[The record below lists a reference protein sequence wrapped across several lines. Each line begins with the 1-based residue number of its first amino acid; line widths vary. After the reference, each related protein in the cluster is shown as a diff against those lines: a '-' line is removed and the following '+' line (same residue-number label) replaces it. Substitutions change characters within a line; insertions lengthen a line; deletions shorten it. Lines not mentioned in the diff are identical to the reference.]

1 MKHQVK
7 KRTGRGGVS
16 CIARRKRSFNTL
28 VIFFLLFAAASLT
41 IGSTSAEAMEM
52 DFNIPAQTLSSA
64 LKTFAEDTG
73 LQMLYSSDTVKGIR
87 SSRLNGR
94 HQPKE
99 ALNILLGGT
108 GLSFKFTDSN
118 TVVVQK
124 NKERKRGELVTQRE
138 VEKREAVE
146 EKEEVKR
153 PVEIEQ
159 TVVTATKSEEKIR
172 DIPASVSV
180 IYGEEMEVSGARVIQ
195 DALHLVPGIMLN
207 DISGNGT
214 LTMMTMRGMP
224 STNSQYILVLV
235 DGVPQNTPSD
245 TVRWATIPM
254 ENVERIEVIRGPA
267 SALYGMNAMGGV
279 INIITKKPTPGKEFI
294 ISAGYGSYDENK
306 QKAAFSGTAGSFGYN
321 FGVVRR
327 ESDGWRDENNH
338 FEQYNTF
345 GKITYDFNEN
355 SSLSLNLAYSD
366 WDHEW
371 PENIPIDDYQAGRR
385 EDGIYKHGEE
395 KNRQTDDALIYEH
408 RFNKQFKI
416 TNRLYTQSVDNEWKA
431 IVDIIDQDLDSLRI
445 GDEIQFEIDHDL
457 IGRENKIVMGYHYEH
472 QDVDVIRRF
481 SEYFLPFLIG
491 KKMVDNET
499 TRQIHSGYFQ
509 DIFHLTER
517 IILTAGVRYDY
528 VDFDFDNNL
537 DSSLSGEDTM
547 DHWSPKVGMT
557 IKPIEQ
563 LSLFANVSTGFK
575 TPTASQVARYSE
587 LDPEKAVSY
596 EVGIRASL
604 FNRFAF
610 SVAYYHT
617 DLTDQLTLVADPSDP
632 VGFRLTNAGESEMDG
647 VELELTCFVYDGLS
661 FFANYNYNK
670 SKFTDFYDAQM
681 DVDYTGNYLA
691 WQPKN
696 KVAGGIRYEHP
707 IGIKACLTTKWL
719 DEQYLSNANEY
730 TQDSYTITDLN
741 VSYTYKRLG
750 ASLAVRNL
758 FDEDYA
764 TYGENWGGGDA
775 FLTTGD
781 PVTVFGELTCRF

>member
-1 MKHQVK
+1 VSGKKEEGEQMMKQLKMAMCLFVSILALVFLGQVQ
-7 KRTGRGGVS
+7 S
-16 CIARRKRSFNTL
+16 M
-28 VIFFLLFAAASLT
+28 AAGQMDTSRFTYNIEAQSLK
-41 IGSTSAEAMEM
+41 
-52 DFNIPAQTLSSA
+52 SA
-64 LKTFAEDTG
+64 LEIYQKTSGLNLAYSDDLVQGKMTDGVYGKNTTAQALKKILQDT
-73 LQMLYSSDTVKGIR
+73 
-87 SSRLNGR
+87 
-94 HQPKE
+94 
-99 ALNILLGGT
+99 ALTYTITNQG
-108 GLSFKFTDSN
+108 
-118 TVVVQK
+118 TVVL
-124 NKERKRGELVTQRE
+124 RKHKMVVAQRE
-138 VEKREAVE
+138 VGKRKAAE
-146 EKEEVKR
+146 EKEEIKR
-153 PVEIEQ
+153 PVEMEQ
-159 TVVTATKSEEKIR
+159 MVVTATKTEEKIS

-180 IYGEEMEVSGARVIQ
+180 IYGEEMEASGARVIQ
-195 DALHLVPGIMLN
+195 DVLHHVPGIMLN
-207 DISGNGT
+207 DVSGNGT

-235 DGVPQNTPSD
+235 DGVPQNTPAD

-355 SSLSLNLAYSD
+355 SNLSLNLAYSD

-371 PENIPIDDYQAGRR
+371 PENIPIDDYHAGRR

-416 TNRLYTQSVDNEWKA
+416 TNRLYSQSVDNEWKA

-528 VDFDFDNNL
+528 VDFDF
-537 DSSLSGEDTM
+537 GEDTM

>member
-1 MKHQVK
+1 MMRQLKMTMCLFVSILVLIFLGQVQS
-7 KRTGRGGVS
+7 T
-16 CIARRKRSFNTL
+16 
-28 VIFFLLFAAASLT
+28 AAGQMDTSQLTYNIEAQSLK
-41 IGSTSAEAMEM
+41 
-52 DFNIPAQTLSSA
+52 SA
-64 LKTFAEDTG
+64 LEIYQKTSGLNLAYSDDLVQGKMTDGVDGKNTTTQALKKILKDTG
-73 LQMLYSSDTVKGIR
+73 LTYTVTNQG
-87 SSRLNGR
+87 
-94 HQPKE
+94 
-99 ALNILLGGT
+99 
-108 GLSFKFTDSN
+108 
-118 TVVVQK
+118 TVVLRK
-124 NKERKRGELVTQRE
+124 NKMIVAQRD
-138 VEKREAVE
+138 VEKREPPE
-146 EKEEVKR
+146 EREEVKR
-153 PVEIEQ
+153 PVEMEQ
-159 TVVTATKSEEKIR
+159 MVVTATKTEEKIS

-180 IYGEEMEVSGARVIQ
+180 IYGEEMEASGARVIQ
-195 DALHLVPGIMLN
+195 DALHHVPGIMLN
-207 DISGNGT
+207 DVSGNGT

-224 STNSQYILVLV
+224 HGNSQYILVLV
-235 DGVPQNTPSD
+235 DGVPQNTSSD
-245 TVRWATIPM
+245 IVRWAAIPM

-279 INIITKKPTPGKEFI
+279 INIITKKGKPEKEYS
-294 ISAGYGSYDENK
+294 ISAGYGSYGENK
-306 QKAAFSGTAGSFGYN
+306 QKAAFSGAVGSFGYN

-345 GKITYDFNEN
+345 GKFSYDFNEN

-371 PENIPIDDYQAGRR
+371 PENIPIEEYKAGRR
-385 EDGIYKHGEE
+385 EDGVYKHGKE
-395 KNRQTDDALIYEH
+395 KNKQTDDALIYEH
-408 RFNKQFKI
+408 RFNEQFKI

-457 IGRENKIVMGYHYEH
+457 LERKNKIVMGYHYEH

-481 SEYFLPFLIG
+481 SQYFPVPFLIG

-509 DIFHLTER
+509 DIFYLSKP
-517 IILTAGVRYDY
+517 IILTAGLRYDY
-528 VDFDFDNNL
+528 VTFDFDNNL
-537 DSSLSGEDTM
+537 DPSLSGEDTM
-547 DHWSPKVGMT
+547 DHWSPKVGLT

-604 FNRFAF
+604 FNRFVF
-610 SVAYYHT
+610 SMAYYQT
-617 DLTDQLTLVADPSDP
+617 DLTDQLTYVADPVNP

-647 VELELTCFVYDGLS
+647 FELELTYFILENLS

-670 SKFTDFYDAQM
+670 SEFTDFYDEKM
-681 DVDYTGNYLA
+681 GVDYTGNDLA
-691 WQPKN
+691 WQPKH

-707 IGIKACLTTKWL
+707 IGIKTCITTKWL

-730 TQDSYTITDLN
+730 TQDSYTITDLA
-741 VSYTYKRLG
+741 VSYG
-750 ASLAVRNL
+750 HNAWDVSLAVRNL

-764 TYGENWGGGDA
+764 AYGENWGGGDA

-781 PVTVFGELTCRF
+781 PVTVFGELTYRF